1 MVAQATIRKYYLL
14 LILQR
19 AGVGMTAAVYAT
31 FLLSNGLNLLEINL
45 VNMIFFTTLFI
56 CEIPTGA
63 FADVFGRKMSFVTS
77 CVIFTTSFMVYASS
91 SSFWEFALAEV
102 LAAIAYTFMS
112 GAFDAWLVDKL
123 RHHGDERALAPVFA
137 RGAQLGAGAGLL
149 AALAGA
155 MLFDISNSLP
165 YLVGGAF
172 FAVAGVTAFL
182 TMKEEYFVR
191 ESFSIAK
198 GVTAFK
204 NTVRASIQYGLRN
217 PNVRFIML
225 LVLALNF
232 CTMAPNMQWQP
243 FFREWLPNQ
252 TSLGFL
258 WTTMALSLMLGAWL
272 APKLLR
278 GVASERRALLL
289 CQAGAAVGIVGT
301 VAFGVFPPAVALFL
315 AHEVARGVFGPIKTA
330 YLHDNIPSK
339 ERATIVSFESVS
351 HHIGGAAGLLM
362 SGLIAHYA
370 SIPWAWTVSGGVLL
384 LVVMLLWKSG
394 K

>member
-14 LILQR
+14 LVLQR
-19 AGVGMTAAVYAT
+19 AGIGMTAAVYAT

-45 VNMIFFTTLFI
+45 VNLIFFTTLFI
-56 CEIPTGA
+56 CEVPTGA

-77 CVIFTTSFMVYASS
+77 CTIFTASFIVYASS
-91 SSFWEFALAEV
+91 SSFWQFAVAEV
-102 LAAIAYTFMS
+102 LAAMAYTFMS

-123 RHHGDERALAPVFA
+123 KHHGYENALAPVFA
-137 RGAQLGAGAGLL
+137 RGAQLGTGAGLL
-149 AALAGA
+149 AAFAGA
-155 MLFDISNSLP
+155 MLFDISSSLP
-165 YLVGGAF
+165 YLVGGVF
-172 FAVAGVTAFL
+172 FAVAGLTAFL

-191 ESFSIAK
+191 EPFSIRK
-198 GVTAFK
+198 GILALK
-204 NTVRASIQYGLRN
+204 NTVRASITYGLHN

-225 LVLALNF
+225 LVLAFNF

-243 FFREWLPNQ
+243 FFGEWLPNQ

-258 WTTMALSLMLGAWL
+258 YAGIALSLIFGAWL

-278 GVASERRALLL
+278 VVSERRALLL
-289 CQAGAAVGIVGT
+289 CQAGAATGIAGT

-315 AHEVARGVFGPIKTA
+315 AHEVARGAFGPIKVA
-330 YLHDNIPSK
+330 YLHDNVPSK

-351 HHIGGAAGLLM
+351 HHIGGAAGLLV
-362 SGLIAHYA
+362 SGIIAQYA
-370 SIPWAWTVSGGVLL
+370 SIPWAWTASGSVLF
-384 LVVMLLWKSG
+384 LVALLLWKNG